1 MKINKIKDG
10 TIGGLDIKRNNR
22 EFNFTNNLNVLK
34 KNKTIEEL
42 EANIKNIKNIGAR
55 LILTKN
61 YVDVTRYKKAIQDY
75 FKSIVDNMY
84 NMDKSKSFWEDKY
97 FNTVKVVNKKLEE
110 LSDKLINEQKE
121 NLNIVSDIDTIQGL
135 LIDLYV

>member
-42 EANIKNIKNIGAR
+42 EANIKNIKSIGAR

-135 LIDLYV
+135 LIDLYI